1 MNFRV
6 KKNIVSGKNGFN
18 QKQNRRRMRLIDA
31 DDLIAYLNDYARQE
45 TSYSDEDN
53 ADIRDVIQE
62 CIEAVEEQPTAY
74 DIDKVV
80 ERLKEEAK
88 YSHADYLEYA
98 RKHGFDE
105 DTDYHFAGLEIVE
118 PGASLDGEHIRSDVE
133 ESAIKNHIMQR
144 FMRKE

>member
-1 MNFRV
+1 M

-62 CIEAVEEQPTAY
+62 CIH
-74 DIDKVV
+74 
-80 ERLKEEAK
+80 RLGRVCQ
-88 YSHADYLEYA
+88 SV
-98 RKHGFDE
+98 
-105 DTDYHFAGLEIVE
+105 I
-118 PGASLDGEHIRSDVE
+118 
-133 ESAIKNHIMQR
+133 
-144 FMRKE
+144 

>member
-1 MNFRV
+1 
-6 KKNIVSGKNGFN
+6 
-18 QKQNRRRMRLIDA
+18 MRLIDA

-62 CIEAVEEQPTAY
+62 CIEAVDEQPTAY
-74 DIDKVV
+74 DIDKD
-80 ERLKEEAK
+80 A
-88 YSHADYLEYA
+88 
-98 RKHGFDE
+98 
-105 DTDYHFAGLEIVE
+105 DYHFAGLERAIEIVE
-118 PGASLDGEHIRSDVE
+118 LGASLDGEHIRSDVE

>member
-80 ERLKEEAK
+80 ERLKEEAE
-88 YSHADYLEYA
+88 YSHADYCGYA
-98 RKHGFDE
+98 RE
-105 DTDYHFAGLEIVE
+105 Y
-118 PGASLDGEHIRSDVE
+118 GASSDEGHIRSDVG

>member
-1 MNFRV
+1 
-6 KKNIVSGKNGFN
+6 
-18 QKQNRRRMRLIDA
+18 MRLIDA

-80 ERLKEEAK
+80 ERLKKEAE

-98 RKHGFDE
+98 REHGFDE
-105 DTDYHFAGLEIVE
+105 DADWHFSGLKRAVEIVKSGICSDE
-118 PGASLDGEHIRSDVE
+118 GHIRPDVG

-144 FMRKE
+144 FMRKG

>member
-1 MNFRV
+1 
-6 KKNIVSGKNGFN
+6 
-18 QKQNRRRMRLIDA
+18 MRLIDA

-80 ERLKEEAK
+80 ERLKEEADMAISRIGESMIEIPLYK
-88 YSHADYLEYA
+88 GVPTMRNYEDYIDEYNYTKGWNDA
-98 RKHGFDE
+98 MDFIFPEAKEKREKE
-105 DTDYHFAGLEIVE
+105 
-118 PGASLDGEHIRSDVE
+118 R
-133 ESAIKNHIMQR
+133 IKKNISII
-144 FMRKE
+144 K

>member
-1 MNFRV
+1 
-6 KKNIVSGKNGFN
+6 
-18 QKQNRRRMRLIDA
+18 MRLIDA

-80 ERLKEEAK
+80 ERLKEEAE
-88 YSHADYLEYA
+88 YSHADYCGYA
-98 RKHGFDE
+98 REYGIDE
-105 DTDYHFAGLEIVE
+105 DIDYHFAGLERAVEIVE
-118 PGASLDGEHIRSDVE
+118 SGAASVDGEHIRPDVG